1 MGIAFPSKEALVMG
15 IRTKLVIAFAGLL
28 LIVVAVGVVSIHTLN
43 ESSNAIARILRE
55 NYDSV
60 AACEHMK
67 GAQEKLDRQAEL
79 CLLKNQPDV
88 CKRSETLLSE
98 FEKNLRIQ
106 QGNVTLPG
114 EQELT
119 DKLTAAW
126 QGYRQGLENFY
137 RLSDLTARR
146 EFYRQQLLPQSQVI
160 REGAQKIIDANLN
173 NMVAADG
180 QAQLRV
186 AQTRKAMLFLLFIAI
201 AMGAGF
207 IVLIGP
213 AILEPIDSLTRSVR
227 EIQKGNLDL
236 VVNVHSRDEIG
247 QLAEAF
253 NQMATSLRELRRS
266 DRAHLL
272 RTQHST
278 QLALDSLS
286 DAVAICNCEGKIELA
301 NETAQRLF
309 GLVPESTVIH
319 AANEKLTEM
328 FVQVCQEEC
337 PFQPKGYD
345 AALQIFV
352 EEKEHFFLPQAIPIF
367 DQPRQLV
374 GVTLMLADVTRLRRL
389 DEVKTGLISTVS
401 HELKT
406 PLTSIRLALHVLL
419 NEKLGPLSP
428 QQMELLATARQDS
441 DRLHRVIEDLL
452 DISRMESGST
462 EMQFEPVNVQD
473 LVLQV
478 TDKLRSAFSD
488 QKITLHLE
496 VAPEVPRVLIDPT
509 RFQLVFDNLLSNALK
524 YTGTGGEVSITAR
537 PENGMV
543 CFTVEDTGSS
553 IAPEYLPR
561 IFEKFFRVPGQ
572 AASGS
577 GLGLTIAKEIVEAH
591 GGTIIAASELGK
603 GSKFTFTV
611 KAAKEYGS
619 EVL

>member
-1 MGIAFPSKEALVMG
+1 MS

-28 LIVVAVGVVSIHTLN
+28 LIVAAVGVVSIHTLN
-43 ESSNAIARILRE
+43 ESSQAIARILRE

-60 AACEHMK
+60 AACDHMK

-79 CLLKNQPDV
+79 CLLEDRPDI
-88 CKRSETLLSE
+88 CKRSETVLSE
-98 FEKNLRIQ
+98 FENNLRIQ
-106 QGNVTLPG
+106 QSNVTLPG

-119 DKLTAAW
+119 DSLAAAW
-126 QGYRQGLENFY
+126 QGYRQDLEKFY
-137 RLSDLTARR
+137 KLSDLNARR
-146 EFYRQQLLPQSQVI
+146 EFYHQRLLPQSQAI

-186 AQTRKAMLFLLFIAI
+186 VQTRKALLFLLFVAI

-207 IVLIGP
+207 TLLAGP
-213 AILEPIDSLTRSVR
+213 AILKPIASLTRSVR

-236 VVNVHSRDEIG
+236 VVNVHSQDEIG
-247 QLAEAF
+247 QLGEAF
-253 NQMATSLRELRRS
+253 NQMTSSLREFRRS

-301 NETAQRLF
+301 NEAAQRLF
-309 GLVPESTVIH
+309 GLVPEATVDE
-319 AANEKLTEM
+319 AGNEKITQM
-328 FVQVCQEEC
+328 FGRVCQEERS
-337 PFQPKGYD
+337 FQPRGYD
-345 AALQIFV
+345 AAIQIFM
-352 EEKEHFFLPQAIPIF
+352 EEEEHFFLPQAVPIF
-367 DQPRQLV
+367 DQPHQLV
-374 GVTLMLADVTRLRRL
+374 GVTLMLADVTRLRRI

-406 PLTSIRLALHVLL
+406 PLTSIRLAIHVLM

-428 QQMELLATARQDS
+428 QQTEILATARQDS
-441 DRLHRVIEDLL
+441 DRLYRVIEDLL
-452 DISRMESGST
+452 DISRIESGRD
-462 EMQFEPVNVQD
+462 ELQFEPVNVED

-478 TDKLRSAFSD
+478 TDKMRSVFLD
-488 QKITLHLE
+488 KKITVHLK
-496 VAPEVPRVLIDPT
+496 VAPAVPRVLIDPA
-509 RFQLVFDNLLSNALK
+509 RFQLVFDNLLNNALK
-524 YTGTGGEVSITAR
+524 YTSSGGEVTIAAR
-537 PENGMV
+537 PEDGRV
-543 CFTVEDTGSS
+543 AFAVEDTGIG

-572 AASGS
+572 DHIGS

-591 GGTIIAASELGK
+591 HGAISVESRPGQGTIVTFSVPAVAERGAELI
-603 GSKFTFTV
+603 
-611 KAAKEYGS
+611 
-619 EVL
+619 

>member
-1 MGIAFPSKEALVMG
+1 MG
-15 IRTKLVIAFAGLL
+15 IRAKLVIAYAGLL
-28 LIVVAVGVVSIHTLN
+28 LIVIAVGVVSIHTLN
-43 ESSNAIARILRE
+43 ESSQAIARILRE

-60 AACEHMK
+60 AACDRIKEAM
-67 GAQEKLDRQAEL
+67 EKLDRQAEL
-79 CLLKNQPDV
+79 CLLEDRPEV
-88 CKRSETLLSE
+88 CLQSKMVIGN

-119 DKLTAAW
+119 NRLTDAW
-126 QGYRQGLENFY
+126 QVYKQNLDNFY
-137 RLSDLTARR
+137 ALPDLASRHI
-146 EFYRQQLLPQSQVI
+146 FYRQKILPRSQTI
-160 REGAQKIIDANLN
+160 RETAQKITELNLN

-186 AQTRKAMLFLLFIAI
+186 VQTRKAMFFLLFIA
-201 AMGAGF
+201 MGMGVGF
-207 IVLIGP
+207 TVLTGP
-213 AILEPIDSLTRSVR
+213 AILSPIAILTRSVR

-236 VVNVHSRDEIG
+236 VVNVHSQDEIG
-247 QLAEAF
+247 QLAAAF

-266 DRAHLL
+266 DRAQLL

-278 QLALDSLS
+278 QLALDSLG

-301 NETAQRLF
+301 NDAAQRLF
-309 GLVPESTVIH
+309 GLVPESTVIQ
-319 AANEKLTEM
+319 AENEKITQM
-328 FVQVCQEEC
+328 FVRACQEER
-337 PFQPKGYD
+337 PFQPRGYD
-345 AALQIFV
+345 AAIQIFV
-352 EEKEHFFLPQAIPIF
+352 EEEEHFFLPQAIPIF

-452 DISRMESGST
+452 DISRMESGGA

-478 TDKLRSAFSD
+478 TDGMRSAFLD
-488 QKITLHLE
+488 QKIALHLE

-509 RFQLVFDNLLSNALK
+509 RFQLVFDNLLGNALK
-524 YTGTGGEVSITAR
+524 YTSAGGAVSIAAR
-537 PENGMV
+537 PEDGLV
-543 CFTVEDTGSS
+543 SFSVEDTGSG
-553 IAPEYLPR
+553 IAPEHLPR

-572 AASGS
+572 AHIGS

-591 GGTIIAASELGK
+591 GGTITAASQPGK
-603 GSKFTFTV
+603 GTKFTFTV
-611 KAAKEYGS
+611 KAVKEYG
-619 EVL
+619 LNAL

>member
-1 MGIAFPSKEALVMG
+1 MG

-28 LIVVAVGVVSIHTLN
+28 LIVAAVGVVSIHTLN
-43 ESSNAIARILRE
+43 ESSQAIARILRE

-60 AACEHMK
+60 AACDHMK
-67 GAQEKLDRQAEL
+67 AAQEKLDRQAEL
-79 CLLKNQPDV
+79 CLLEDRPDV
-88 CKRSETLLSE
+88 CKRSETVLSE

-114 EQELT
+114 EQELS

-126 QGYRQGLENFY
+126 KGYKHDLDKFY
-137 RLSDLTARR
+137 KLADLTVRR
-146 EFYRQQLLPQSQVI
+146 DFYRQRLLPESQAI
-160 REGAQKIIDANLN
+160 RGAAQKIIDANLN

-186 AQTRKAMLFLLFIAI
+186 AQTRKAMLFLLFIAM

-207 IVLIGP
+207 TVLAGP
-213 AILEPIDSLTRSVR
+213 AILKPINSLTRSVR

-236 VVNVHSRDEIG
+236 VVNVHSQDEIG
-247 QLAEAF
+247 QLGEAF

-286 DAVAICNCEGKIELA
+286 DAVAICNCEGKIDLA
-301 NETAQRLF
+301 NDAARRLF
-309 GLVPESTVIH
+309 GLRPESTVDE
-319 AANEKLTEM
+319 AGNEKITQM
-328 FVQVCQEEC
+328 FVRVCQEERS
-337 PFQPKGYD
+337 FQPRGYD
-345 AALQIFV
+345 AAIQIFM
-352 EEKEHFFLPQAIPIF
+352 EEEEHFFLPQAIPIF

-374 GVTLMLADVTRLRRL
+374 GVTLMLTDVTRLRRL

-406 PLTSIRLALHVLL
+406 PLTSIRLAIHVLL

-428 QQMELLATARQDS
+428 QQMEILATARQDS

-452 DISRMESGST
+452 DISRIESEGA
-462 EMQFEPVNVQD
+462 EIQLEPVNVED
-473 LVLQV
+473 LLLQV
-478 TDKLRSAFSD
+478 TDKVRSASRD
-488 QKITLHLE
+488 QKIKLHLD
-496 VAPEVPRVLIDPT
+496 VAADVPRVLIDPT
-509 RFQLVFDNLLSNALK
+509 RFQLVLDNLLNNALK
-524 YTGTGGEVSITAR
+524 YTASGGEVSIVAR
-537 PENGMV
+537 SEDGMV
-543 CFTVEDTGSS
+543 RFAVQDTGIG
-553 IAPEYLPR
+553 IAPEHLPR

-572 AASGS
+572 DHIGS

-591 GGTIIAASELGK
+591 HGTITVASQPGQ
-603 GSKFTFTV
+603 GTTFTFSV
-611 KAAKEYGS
+611 QAVRERQI
-619 EVL
+619 

>member
-1 MGIAFPSKEALVMG
+1 MG

-28 LIVVAVGVVSIHTLN
+28 LIVTAVGGVSIHTLN
-43 ESSNAIARILRE
+43 ESSKAIARILRE

-60 AACEHMK
+60 AACDHMK
-67 GAQEKLDRQAEL
+67 GAQERLDRQAEL
-79 CLLKNQPDV
+79 CLLDDRSDV
-88 CKRSETLLSE
+88 CKHSEVVLSE

-126 QGYRQGLENFY
+126 KGYRQDLENFY
-137 RLSDLTARR
+137 KLPDLSARR
-146 EFYRQQLLPQSQVI
+146 EFYHQRLLPQSRTI

-186 AQTRKAMLFLLFIAI
+186 AQTRKALLFLLCIAI

-207 IVLIGP
+207 TVLTGP
-213 AILEPIDSLTRSVR
+213 AILEPIASLTRSVR

-236 VVNVHSRDEIG
+236 VVNVHSQDEIG
-247 QLAEAF
+247 QLGEAF

-286 DAVAICNCEGKIELA
+286 DAVAICNCEGRIELA
-301 NETAQRLF
+301 NDAAQRLF
-309 GLVPESTVIH
+309 GLVPEATVDE
-319 AANEKLTEM
+319 AGNENITQM
-328 FVQVCQEEC
+328 FVRVCQEERS
-337 PFQPKGYD
+337 FQPRGYD
-345 AALQIFV
+345 AAIQVFM
-352 EEKEHFFLPQAIPIF
+352 EEEEHFFLPQAIPIF

-374 GVTLMLADVTRLRRL
+374 GVTLMLTDVTRLRRL

-406 PLTSIRLALHVLL
+406 PLTSIRLAIHVLL

-428 QQMELLATARQDS
+428 QQMEILATARQDS

-452 DISRMESGST
+452 DISRMESGGA
-462 EMQFEPVNVQD
+462 EIQLEPVNVED

-478 TDKLRSAFSD
+478 AEKVRSAFLD
-488 QKITLHLE
+488 KKIALHLD
-496 VAPEVPRVLIDPT
+496 VAAEVPQVFIDPT
-509 RFQLVFDNLLSNALK
+509 RLQLVFDNLLNNALK
-524 YTGTGGEVSITAR
+524 YTPSGGEVSIAAR
-537 PENGMV
+537 SEDGMV
-543 CFTVEDTGSS
+543 QFVVRDSGIG

-572 AASGS
+572 DQIGS

-591 GGTIIAASELGK
+591 RGTITVASQPGKWTTVTFSVQAVIELG
-603 GSKFTFTV
+603 
-611 KAAKEYGS
+611 AE
-619 EVL
+619 LI

>member
-1 MGIAFPSKEALVMG
+1 MG
-15 IRTKLVIAFAGLL
+15 IRAKLVIAYAGLL
-28 LIVVAVGVVSIHTLN
+28 LIVIAVGVVSIHTLN
-43 ESSNAIARILRE
+43 ESSQAIARILRE

-60 AACEHMK
+60 AACDRIKEAM
-67 GAQEKLDRQAEL
+67 EKLDRQAEL
-79 CLLKNQPDV
+79 CLLEDRPEV
-88 CKRSETLLSE
+88 CLQSKMVIGN

-119 DKLTAAW
+119 NRLTDAW
-126 QGYRQGLENFY
+126 QVYKQNLDNFY
-137 RLSDLTARR
+137 ALPDLGSRHI
-146 EFYRQQLLPQSQVI
+146 FYRQKILPRSQTI
-160 REGAQKIIDANLN
+160 RETAQKITELNLN

-186 AQTRKAMLFLLFIAI
+186 VQTRKAMFFLLFIA
-201 AMGAGF
+201 MGMGVGF
-207 IVLIGP
+207 TVLTGP
-213 AILEPIDSLTRSVR
+213 AILSPIAILTRSVR

-236 VVNVHSRDEIG
+236 VVNVHSQDEIG
-247 QLAEAF
+247 QLAAAF

-266 DRAHLL
+266 DRAQLL

-278 QLALDSLS
+278 QLALDSLG

-301 NETAQRLF
+301 NDAAQRLF
-309 GLVPESTVIH
+309 GLVPESTVIQ
-319 AANEKLTEM
+319 AENEKITQM
-328 FVQVCQEEC
+328 FVRACQEER
-337 PFQPKGYD
+337 PFQPRGYD
-345 AALQIFV
+345 AAIQIFV
-352 EEKEHFFLPQAIPIF
+352 EEEEHFFLPQAIPIF

-452 DISRMESGST
+452 DISRMESGGA

-478 TDKLRSAFSD
+478 TDGMRSAFLD
-488 QKITLHLE
+488 QKIALHLE

-509 RFQLVFDNLLSNALK
+509 RFQLVFDNLLGNALK
-524 YTGTGGEVSITAR
+524 YTSAGGAVSIAAR
-537 PENGMV
+537 PEDGLV
-543 CFTVEDTGSS
+543 SFSVEDTGSG
-553 IAPEYLPR
+553 IAPEHLPR

-572 AASGS
+572 AHIGS

-591 GGTIIAASELGK
+591 GGTITAASQPGK
-603 GSKFTFTV
+603 GTKFTFTV
-611 KAAKEYGS
+611 KAVKEYG
-619 EVL
+619 LNAL

>member
-1 MGIAFPSKEALVMG
+1 MG
-15 IRTKLVIAFAGLL
+15 IRTKLVIAFTGLL

-43 ESSNAIARILRE
+43 ESSRAIQRILRE

-60 AACEHMK
+60 AACDAMK
-67 GAQEKLDRQAEL
+67 VALDKLDRHAEL
-79 CLLKNQPDV
+79 SLWENLPDDPGQPQTVRQQFVKHLK
-88 CKRSETLLSE
+88 
-98 FEKNLRIQ
+98 FQ
-106 QGNVTLPG
+106 QGNVTLRG
-114 EQELT
+114 EQDLT
-119 DKLTAAW
+119 DKLSETW
-126 QGYRQGLENFY
+126 RSYSRDLDTFY
-137 RLSDLTARR
+137 KLSDLVQRR
-146 EFYRQQLLPQSQVI
+146 DFYRRQLLPQSQMI
-160 REGAQKIIDANLN
+160 RDAAQKITALNLN

-186 AQTRKAMLFLLFIAI
+186 AQTRKAMFVLLVIAM

-207 IVLIGP
+207 TILAGP
-213 AILEPIDSLTRSVR
+213 AILSPIASLTRSVR

-236 VVNVHSRDEIG
+236 VVNVHSQDEIG

-266 DRAHLL
+266 DRAQLL

-301 NETAQRLF
+301 NDAARRLF
-309 GLVPESTVIH
+309 GLRPESPVTE
-319 AANEKLTEM
+319 AGNEKITQM
-328 FVQVCQEEC
+328 FMRVCEEGR
-337 PFQPKGYD
+337 PFTPKGYD
-345 AALQIFV
+345 VAIQIFV
-352 EEKEHFFLPQAIPIF
+352 EEEEHFFLPQAIPIF

-452 DISRMESGST
+452 DISRMESGGA
-462 EMQFEPVNVQD
+462 EMQLEPVNVQD

-478 TDKLRSAFSD
+478 TDKMRTAFLD
-488 QKITLHLE
+488 QKIALNLDL
-496 VAPEVPRVLIDPT
+496 APEVPRVLIDST
-509 RFQLVFDNLLSNALK
+509 RFQLVFDNLLGNALK
-524 YTGTGGEVSITAR
+524 YTCTAGEVTITAR
-537 PENGMV
+537 PENGLV
-543 CFTVEDTGSS
+543 CFTVEDTGSG
-553 IAPEYLPR
+553 IAPEYLSR

-572 AASGS
+572 TQIGS

-591 GGTIIAASELGK
+591 GGTIAAVSELGK
-603 GSKFTFTV
+603 GTKFTFTA
-611 KAAKEYGS
+611 KAVKEYGS

>member
-1 MGIAFPSKEALVMG
+1 MGV
-15 IRTKLVIAFAGLL
+15 RTKLVIAFAGLL

-43 ESSNAIARILRE
+43 ESSQAIARILRE

-60 AACEHMK
+60 AACDHIKEAM
-67 GAQEKLDRQAEL
+67 EKLDRQAEL
-79 CLLKNQPDV
+79 CLLEDRPEV
-88 CKRSETLLSE
+88 CLQSGTVIGN

-106 QGNVTLPG
+106 QGNVTLSG

-119 DKLTAAW
+119 DRLTDAW
-126 QGYRQGLENFY
+126 QGYKQNLDNFY
-137 RLSDLTARR
+137 KLTDLGSRHT
-146 EFYRQQLLPQSQVI
+146 FYRQQILPRSQTI
-160 REGAQKIIDANLN
+160 RDIAQKIIDLNLN

-186 AQTRKAMLFLLFIAI
+186 VQTRKAMFFLLFIAMG
-201 AMGAGF
+201 MGAGF
-207 IVLIGP
+207 TVLTGP
-213 AILEPIDSLTRSVR
+213 AILSPIASLTRSVR

-266 DRAHLL
+266 DRAQLL

-301 NETAQRLF
+301 NDTAQRLF
-309 GLVPESTVIH
+309 GLRPEEPVSK
-319 AANEKLTEM
+319 AGNENITEM
-328 FVQVCQEEC
+328 FERVCQEERS
-337 PFQPKGYD
+337 FQPKGYD
-345 AALQIFV
+345 AAIQIFV
-352 EEKEHFFLPQAIPIF
+352 EEEEHFFLPQAIPIF

-419 NEKLGPLSP
+419 SEKLGPLSP

-452 DISRMESGST
+452 DISRMESGGA

-473 LVLQV
+473 LILQV
-478 TDKLRSAFSD
+478 TDKMRSAFLD
-488 QKITLHLE
+488 QKIALHLE
-496 VAPEVPRVLIDPT
+496 VAPEVPRVLIDPI
-509 RFQLVFDNLLSNALK
+509 RFQLVFDNLLGNALK
-524 YTGTGGEVSITAR
+524 YTSAGGAVSIAAR
-537 PENGMV
+537 PEDGLV
-543 CFTVEDTGSS
+543 SFTVEDTGSG
-553 IAPEYLPR
+553 IAPEYLQR

-572 AASGS
+572 ASIGS
-577 GLGLTIAKEIVEAH
+577 GLGLTITKEIVEAH
-591 GGTIIAASELGK
+591 GGTITAASQPGK
-603 GSKFTFTV
+603 GTKFIFTV
-611 KAAKEYGS
+611 KAVKEYG
-619 EVL
+619 LNAF

>member
-1 MGIAFPSKEALVMG
+1 MG

-28 LIVVAVGVVSIHTLN
+28 LIVAAVGVVSIHTLN
-43 ESSNAIARILRE
+43 ESSQAIARILRE

-60 AACEHMK
+60 AACDHMK
-67 GAQEKLDRQAEL
+67 AAQEKLDRQAEL
-79 CLLKNQPDV
+79 CLLEDRPDV
-88 CKRSETLLSE
+88 CKRSEALLGE

-137 RLSDLTARR
+137 QLSDLTARR
-146 EFYRQQLLPQSQVI
+146 EFYRQRLLPQSQAI
-160 REGAQKIIDANLN
+160 REAAQKIIDANLN

-180 QAQLRV
+180 QAQLRE
-186 AQTRKAMLFLLFIAI
+186 AQTRRALLFLLFIAM

-207 IVLIGP
+207 TVLVGP
-213 AILEPIDSLTRSVR
+213 AILEPINSLTRSVR

-236 VVNVHSRDEIG
+236 VVNVHSQDEIG
-247 QLAEAF
+247 QLGEAF

-286 DAVAICNCEGKIELA
+286 DAVAICTCEGKIDLA
-301 NETAQRLF
+301 NDAAQRLF
-309 GLVPESTVIH
+309 GLRPESTVDE
-319 AANEKLTEM
+319 AGNEKITQM
-328 FVQVCQEEC
+328 FIRVCQEERS
-337 PFQPKGYD
+337 FQPRGYD
-345 AALQIFV
+345 AAIQIFM
-352 EEKEHFFLPQAIPIF
+352 EEEEHFYLPQAIPIF

-374 GVTLMLADVTRLRRL
+374 GVTLMLTDVTRLRHL

-406 PLTSIRLALHVLL
+406 PLTSIRLAIHVLL

-428 QQMELLATARQDS
+428 QQMEILATARQDS

-452 DISRMESGST
+452 DISRIESEGAGI
-462 EMQFEPVNVQD
+462 QLEPVNVED
-473 LVLQV
+473 LLLQV
-478 TDKLRSAFSD
+478 TDKVRSAFRD
-488 QKITLHLE
+488 QKIKLHLD
-496 VAPEVPRVLIDPT
+496 VSAEVPRVLIDPT
-509 RFQLVFDNLLSNALK
+509 RFQLVFDNLLNNALK
-524 YTGTGGEVSITAR
+524 YTASGGEVSIAAR
-537 PENGMV
+537 SEDGMV
-543 CFTVEDTGSS
+543 CFAVQDTGIG
-553 IAPEYLPR
+553 IAPEHLPR

-572 AASGS
+572 DHIGS

-591 GGTIIAASELGK
+591 HGNITVASQLGTGTT
-603 GSKFTFTV
+603 FTFSV
-611 KAAKEYGS
+611 QAVRERGAD
-619 EVL
+619 LI

>member
-1 MGIAFPSKEALVMG
+1 MG
-15 IRTKLVIAFAGLL
+15 IRAKLVIAFAGLL

-43 ESSNAIARILRE
+43 ESSQAIARILRE

-60 AACEHMK
+60 AVCDRMK
-67 GAQEKLDRQAEL
+67 EAMEKLDRQAEL
-79 CLLKNQPDV
+79 CLLEDRPEV
-88 CKRSETLLSE
+88 CLQSGTVIGN

-114 EQELT
+114 EQEITNRLT
-119 DKLTAAW
+119 DAW
-126 QGYRQGLENFY
+126 QGYKQNLDNFY
-137 RLSDLTARR
+137 KLPDLGSRHP
-146 EFYRQQLLPQSQVI
+146 FYRQQILPRSQTI
-160 REGAQKIIDANLN
+160 RETAQKITDLNLN

-186 AQTRKAMLFLLFIAI
+186 VQTRKAMFFLLFMAM

-207 IVLIGP
+207 TVLTGP
-213 AILEPIDSLTRSVR
+213 AILSPIASLTRSVR

-253 NQMATSLRELRRS
+253 NQMATSLRELRRG
-266 DRAHLL
+266 DRAQLL

-301 NETAQRLF
+301 NDAAQRLF
-309 GLVPESTVIH
+309 GLRPEAPVSEAGNQNIS
-319 AANEKLTEM
+319 EM
-328 FVQVCQEEC
+328 FERVCQEER

-345 AALQIFV
+345 AAIQIFV
-352 EEKEHFFLPQAIPIF
+352 EEEEHFFLPQAIPIF

-389 DEVKTGLISTVS
+389 DEVKTGLIATVS

-419 NEKLGPLSP
+419 SEKLGPLSP
-428 QQMELLATARQDS
+428 RQMELLATARQDS
-441 DRLHRVIEDLL
+441 DRLHQVIEDLL
-452 DISRMESGST
+452 DISRMESGGA
-462 EMQFEPVNVQD
+462 ELQFEPVNVQD
-473 LVLQV
+473 LILQV
-478 TDKLRSAFSD
+478 TDKMRSNFLD
-488 QKITLHLE
+488 QKIALHLE

-509 RFQLVFDNLLSNALK
+509 RFPLVFDNLLGNALK
-524 YTGTGGEVSITAR
+524 YTSAGGAVSIAAR
-537 PENGMV
+537 PEDDLV
-543 CFTVEDTGSS
+543 SFTIEDTGSG

-572 AASGS
+572 ATIGS

-591 GGTIIAASELGK
+591 GGTITAASQVGK
-603 GSKFTFTV
+603 GTKFAFTV
-611 KAAKEYGS
+611 KAVKEYGLN
-619 EVL
+619 VF